1 MTARID
7 FSLSR
12 RFSIVERII
21 FRLVL
26 GGVREVRTITALLSL
41 FSDSVV
47 ANAIKKLVNFQILN
61 ADLEAQTLSISESLT
76 AIMEQCLEQSEALEL
91 PAGETLMKEDGEIYI
106 TDEDTK
112 RKILRA
118 LLPDVNVGFLAG
130 ALDFVVCDRGESD
143 EQCGKCGWWQS
154 GKCDEGAQAVSDAG
168 GCGGIPGWRR
178 RYADPGCVG
187 EVGRGVS
194 FHENLRRDQDDY

>member
-76 AIMEQCLEQSEALEL
+76 AIIEQCLEQSEALEL

-106 TDEDTK
+106 TDDDTK
-112 RKILRA
+112 RKILHA

-130 ALDFVVCDRGESD
+130 SLDFVVCDRGESD
-143 EQCGKCGWWQS
+143 EQ
-154 GKCDEGAQAVSDAG
+154 
-168 GCGGIPGWRR
+168 
-178 RYADPGCVG
+178 
-187 EVGRGVS
+187 
-194 FHENLRRDQDDY
+194 